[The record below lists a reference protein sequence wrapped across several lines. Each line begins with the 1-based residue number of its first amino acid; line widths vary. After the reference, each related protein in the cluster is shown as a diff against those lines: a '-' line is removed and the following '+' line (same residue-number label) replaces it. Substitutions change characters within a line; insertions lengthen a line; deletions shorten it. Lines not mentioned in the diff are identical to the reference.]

1 MIKNKFSRILI
12 SMMLTVMIITIVGQT
27 SVFAA
32 NTTVSA
38 ILSKTRWTKNSSNA
52 YTNTGNAYALNSGDS
67 HPLFQILSVDSTDKT
82 IGTNYYCLNALKGDT
97 WMNSNDGSKVVY
109 DRSYDLVSQK
119 NDISNASDL
128 VATYKNVINTNYG
141 KIMWVLDNMYKEG
154 GLTIQEVLANA
165 GIVKGDTGITDAR
178 LDNTINTYYYDP
190 TVRSSSKM
198 STDIYSNENFW
209 GNINK
214 GRAYYYVDNGAVK
227 DVLLS
232 KELVEAIQQA
242 VIWYFTNN
250 SQYDCYT
257 TSYSNIDW
265 LKYSTN
271 VNQSTIDWQSLGSQT
286 ITNSYN
292 ETIHTGTMLQ
302 EQAAILY
309 NYLVEGANAAGN
321 NYVGTS
327 VGTIDIE
334 YTGASTDSKI
344 TEKDSNYIIGP
355 LKITTTG
362 STTLKGIEVK
372 VGNNTITSQVTD
384 ANGASKTLK
393 ANENFYVKVAKS
405 DVTGTVK
412 ITAKAEYTA
421 TDKKLWVKV
430 ENVNQDDKAEQP
442 LVEVEGRKDNIEDS
456 IEIPLNKQFDLALR
470 KTIVKIVDKNGT
482 TKSIINEDG
491 RDATRNITVDPST
504 IPETAK
510 YKHRKDPVVITT
522 EDVVT
527 YRITIYNEGEI
538 DGYASK
544 IVDQLPKGLESV
556 LALNGTVTSHNGNV
570 YKVTSYDTTT
580 NKLELTIDTAM
591 ASRTSIGAFNGT
603 TVKNDYIELNCKVTG
618 TPKEDGTTKQY
629 LTNIA
634 YIAEEYDKDGNQITA
649 DRDGNESKPT
659 NSPNKTAEE
668 LNNSNAN
675 NYKGDSSNKS
685 VYSDTNNTEYYKGQE
700 DDDDFEKLVILPKHF
715 DLALRK
721 FITKINDKNITDR
734 VPDITSSEVE
744 KLINGNAS
752 FDNGTTASKKHS
764 KDKLKVKIGDTVIY
778 TIRIYNEGDI
788 DGYASEVTDYLPEGL
803 SLKENSTINETYGWT
818 SGTENAIKTTYLADK
833 LISAMSST
841 STNIEYRDLQ
851 VECIVNDKATSN
863 NLKNIA
869 EITEDKDKDG
879 NDVEDT
885 DSTPDNV
892 NEDDYKPT
900 NPEDGR
906 GEQDDDDFEDL
917 GLAKFDLAL
926 RKFITKI
933 SEDGNFNTVTEIN
946 PSREPQVDS
955 SKLKAGTAD
964 TAIYNHSKEPI
975 VLTAGDYVL
984 YTIRAYNEGDI
995 DGYASQIIDY
1005 LPENLDFV
1013 ESTDSFIKSINDKW
1027 TYDSA
1032 TRKVTTKTEAAN
1044 TSTKLSAFDAQNDD
1058 GKGSGLDY
1066 VDVQIVCKV
1075 NKKAPSNKKLTNI
1088 AEISEYKDEDGEVVE
1103 KDRDSSSNNL
1113 KYPENP
1119 ETYKDNEINKDYVPG
1134 QEDDDDFEKV
1144 IVKERIVDLAL
1155 TKFITAVSADTK
1167 IEDGEYLTPN
1177 KKIGSKTNEYIRA
1190 TVADTTGLKAGTS
1203 TNATYTPKKDIEP
1216 LVVGKNSYVLYNIRV
1231 YNEGEVDV
1239 YAGEIADYLPENLE
1253 FVDGE
1258 FNKQYGWTANGQTVK
1273 TRYYGFPAEGV
1284 GPQAENAL
1292 LKAFDKENDDGKGSG
1307 LDYKDLPILCK
1318 VSDKA
1323 ESGKKMVN
1331 TAEITKY
1338 EDEDGN
1344 ELPKDID
1351 STPEN
1356 KEEKNVEERDEDD
1369 DDYEVV
1375 IIKDFDLALR
1385 KFITTIGGKDISTR
1399 IPQLSYE
1406 NEKITYT
1413 HPKDVLRTTV
1423 GDTVTYTLRVFNEGD
1438 IAGFAEEITDDI
1450 PEHLEFLPENAI
1462 NREFKWVMYDKEGKS
1477 TTKVSDAVKIKTDY
1491 TSKAN
1496 GELLMKDNS
1505 KLTENP
1511 NLLKAFDKKAGITDK
1526 NPDYVDVKVA
1536 FKVKDPKS
1544 NKTVIVNK
1552 AQISEDADENGNPVD
1567 DIDSIPDKW
1576 NDGEDDQDYENVA
1589 VDYFD
1594 LSLLKYVTKT
1604 IVTENG
1610 KTKTTK
1616 TGNNGSSKD
1625 ITPKVEVY
1633 RKSVNKVIVKFEYTI
1648 KITNEGDIAGY
1659 AREITDY
1666 VPKGLKFYKEDNKGW
1681 KDEGN
1686 NVIST
1691 ELLKNTL
1698 LKPGQ
1703 SATVKVILR
1712 WVNGENNLGIKTNV
1726 AEISKDYNEKGVP
1739 DRDSTPD
1746 NKKKGEDDIDDAPV
1760 LLTISTGILEH
1771 TIQYVVGALVVLVVL
1786 GSGLVVIKKYVL

>member
-1 MIKNKFSRILI
+1 MIKNKICKILVSI
-12 SMMLTVMIITIVGQT
+12 MLAVMMITIVGQT
-27 SVFAA
+27 IVLAA
-32 NTTVSA
+32 KKTE
-38 ILSKTRWTKNSSNA
+38 SKTFVLDSVRKVKDSSGE
-52 YTNTGNAYALNSGDS
+52 YIPKGEYKLNTGTNY
-67 HPLFQILSVDSTDKT
+67 PIFQIVSKNGNT
-82 IGTNYYCLNALKGDT
+82 ITGTNYYCLKAKLGET
-97 WMNSNDGSKVVY
+97 WSDPEYSVGEEVTYNTT
-109 DRSYDLVSQK
+109 YDLATDKTEISSLPN
-119 NDISNASDL
+119 NDYA
-128 VATYKNVINTNYG
+128 NTVRNNYG
-141 KIMWVLDNMYKEG
+141 PLMWILDNMYTDG
-154 GLTIQEVLANA
+154 GITTTQLLNNA
-165 GIVKGDTGITDAR
+165 GIVYGANPVYPSKTDWHY
-178 LDNTINTYYYDP
+178 NSEEQVWQYGYEGY
-190 TVRSSSKM
+190 TVNGEDVIIQVE
-198 STDIYSNENFW
+198 DIE
-209 GNINK
+209 
-214 GRAYYYVDNGAVK
+214 AV
-227 DVLLS
+227 
-232 KELVEAIQQA
+232 QQA
-242 VIWYFTNN
+242 AIWHFTNAGE
-250 SQYDCYT
+250 SEFDF
-257 TSYSNIDW
+257 SIAEGAHAA
-265 LKYSTN
+265 
-271 VNQSTIDWQSLGSQT
+271 GSQFNISESNAT
-286 ITNSYN
+286 KKA
-292 ETIHTGTMLQ
+292 MKQ
-302 EQAAILY
+302 EQMAILY
-309 NYLVEGANAAGN
+309 NYFVNNAKTKT
-321 NYVGTS
+321 NYTGKAVGTLDLAYTTS
-327 VGTIDIE
+327 KKIEKVGD
-334 YTGASTDSKI
+334 
-344 TEKDSNYIIGP
+344 NYRVGP
-355 LKITTTG
+355 LKVSTTG
-362 STTLKGIEVK
+362 TVTNLDIQITPNTGAKVTNASGIEK
-372 VGNNTITSQVTD
+372 EF
-384 ANGASKTLK
+384 K
-393 ANENFYVKVAKS
+393 ANEEFYITIPVSSVNSNIQVKA
-405 DVTGTVK
+405 TGKTVE
-412 ITAKAEYTA
+412 TE
-421 TDKKLWVKV
+421 KKLWLHVG
-430 ENVNQDDKAEQP
+430 DKTEQP
-442 LVEVEGRKDNIEDS
+442 IVEVKKETK
-456 IEIPLNKQFDLALR
+456 PLEKVITVTPSKQFDLALR
-470 KTIVKIVDKNGT
+470 KTIVKVVDKNGT
-482 TKSIINEDG
+482 TKSILNEEG
-491 RDATRNITVDPST
+491 RDATRNVTVDASS
-504 IPETAK
+504 IPDTAK

-522 EDVVT
+522 GDVVT
-527 YRITIYNEGEI
+527 YRITVYNEGEI

-556 LALNGTVTSHNGNV
+556 LKVNGTVTSHSGNV
-570 YKVTSYDTTT
+570 YKVTEYDTTA
-580 NKLELTIDTAM
+580 NKLVLSIDTTKTI
-591 ASRTSIGAFNGT
+591 TSVGAFNGT
-603 TVKNDYIELNCKVTG
+603 TVKNDYIEIDCKVTG
-618 TPKEDGTTKQY
+618 KPVADGKTKQY

-649 DRDGNESKPT
+649 DRNGNESKPT

-675 NYKGDSSNKS
+675 NYKGDSDNKS

-700 DDDDFEKLVILPKHF
+700 DDDDFEKVVILPKQF

-734 VPDITSSEVE
+734 VPNITSSEVE
-744 KLINGNAS
+744 KLINGNAT

-778 TIRIYNEGDI
+778 TIRVYNEGDI

-851 VECIVNDKATSN
+851 VECVVNDKATAN

-879 NDVEDT
+879 NDVEDI

-892 NEDDYKPT
+892 DEDDYKPT
-900 NPEDGR
+900 NPKDGR
-906 GEQDDDDFEDL
+906 GEEDDDDFEDL

-926 RKFITKI
+926 RKFITKV
-933 SEDGNFNTVTEIN
+933 SGDGNFNTVTEIN
-946 PSREPQVDS
+946 PSRAPQVDS

-964 TAIYNHSKEPI
+964 TAIYKHSKQPI
-975 VLTAGDYVL
+975 LLNVGDYVL

-1013 ESTDSFIKSINDKW
+1013 ESTDSFIKSVNDKW
-1027 TYDSA
+1027 TYDSK
-1032 TRKVTTKTEAAN
+1032 TRKVTTKADTAN
-1044 TSTKLSAFDAQNDD
+1044 ATTKLSAFDAQNDD
-1058 GKGSGLDY
+1058 GKGSALDY

-1075 NKKAPSNKKLTNI
+1075 NKKTPSNKKLTNI
-1088 AEISEYKDEDGEVVE
+1088 AEISEYKDEDGTVVE
-1103 KDRDSSSNNL
+1103 KDRDSSSDNIN
-1113 KYPENP
+1113 YPENP
-1119 ETYKDNEINKDYVPG
+1119 ETYKDDEINKEYVPG

-1155 TKFITAVSADTK
+1155 TKFITAVSVDTK

-1216 LVVGKNSYVLYNIRV
+1216 LAVGKNSYVLYNIRV

-1239 YAGEIADYLPENLE
+1239 FAGEVTDYLPENLE

-1273 TRYYGFPAEGV
+1273 TSYLSSSNG
-1284 GPQAENAL
+1284 NDKI

-1344 ELPKDID
+1344 ELPEDID

-1356 KEEKNVEERDEDD
+1356 KEEKNEEERDEDD

-1438 IAGFAEEITDDI
+1438 MAGFAEEITDDI

-1462 NREFKWVMYDKEGKS
+1462 NREYKWVMYDKDGKS

-1616 TGNNGSSKD
+1616 TGNNGSDKD

-1698 LKPGQ
+1698 LQPGQ

-1712 WVNGENNLGIKTNV
+1712 WINGENNLGVKTNV

-1771 TIQYVVGALVVLVVL
+1771 TIQYVVGALVILVVL